1 MMKEL
6 LSHLDELNVHI
17 KNLDDEIDQH
27 MKPEEKQA
35 VEAIEAINGIANVSA
50 QAIIAVIGT
59 DMKRFPTDAHIST
72 ISHDTS
78 N

>member
-1 MMKEL
+1 MYQ
-6 LSHLDELNVHI
+6 
-17 KNLDDEIDQH
+17 NLDDEIDQH

-35 VEAIEAINGIANVSA
+35 VEAIKAINGIANVSA

-59 DMKRFPTDAHIST
+59 DMKRFPTDAHISSWAGLCP
-72 ISHDTS
+72 IGA